1 MIFVTVG
8 TTDFDALVEEMDRIA
23 PRLGEEVVAQI
34 GRGRYEPRNLRWFRS
49 APSLEPYYRQAD
61 VIVSHGGLGTVVE
74 VASMGKPL
82 VALSNPD
89 RYDRHQDDL
98 LGHMERQGHL
108 IWCKRLADLESD
120 LRRARSMAFRP
131 YTVPPTRIHEV
142 IRDYLAR
149 VATKARRGDSQGT
162 A

>member
-8 TTDFDALVEEMDRIA
+8 TTDFDALVEAMDRIA
-23 PRLGEEVVAQI
+23 PSLGEEVVAQI
-34 GRGRYEPRNLRWFRS
+34 GRGRYEPVNLRWFRS

-61 VIVSHGGLGTVVE
+61 LIVSHGGLGTVVE

-98 LGHMERQGHL
+98 LGYMERQGHL
-108 IWCKRLADLESD
+108 LWCRDLAQLEAD
-120 LRRARSMAFRP
+120 VRRARATTFRP
-131 YTVPPTRIHEV
+131 YVAPPTHVHEV
-142 IRDYLAR
+142 IREYLAR
-149 VATKARRGDSQGT
+149 VATEARARGRGQG
-162 A
+162 